1 MMGMANR
8 RMLFAIGP
16 FVRSIGS
23 KRRFNLDRNFIGPI
37 ILGLFKRKRRE
48 LGENE
53 DGIDALDYDGEKF
66 VKDKVGETLLL
77 VAVDALPREK
87 KVRLTLNLE
96 KVSVNEKTEKY
107 LNPVKKRGERY
118 VNSRALADY
127 SLKFLH
133 PS

>member
-16 FVRSIGS
+16 FVRSMGS

-96 KVSVNEKTEKY
+96 KVSVNEKRR
-107 LNPVKKRGERY
+107 NI
-118 VNSRALADY
+118 
-127 SLKFLH
+127 
-133 PS
+133 

>member
-1 MMGMANR
+1 MKA
-8 RMLFAIGP
+8 
-16 FVRSIGS
+16 
-23 KRRFNLDRNFIGPI
+23 
-37 ILGLFKRKRRE
+37 
-48 LGENE
+48 
-53 DGIDALDYDGEKF
+53 
-66 VKDKVGETLLL
+66 KVGETLLL

-118 VNSRALADY
+118 VNSTALADY